1 MSTLGIIISRATVV
15 SNLTTACIIWTSLSS
30 KGSFDASTG
39 KSISVDINS
48 GLELLSLKYLLL
60 FNLCL
65 RIMIGLIRYAI
76 LDKIYK
82 DFLWSWSSFEVILK
96 LIINFIVLI
105 IMNIIIVY
113 IGIKYNRLFEFIE

>member
-1 MSTLGIIISRATVV
+1 
-15 SNLTTACIIWTSLSS
+15 
-30 KGSFDASTG
+30 
-39 KSISVDINS
+39 
-48 GLELLSLKYLLL
+48 
-60 FNLCL
+60 L

-82 DFLWSWSSFEVILK
+82 DFLGSWSSFEFILK